1 MPSTARKRPRGE
13 TKKNRVLPR
22 LAPDAEKGLTRAEAE
37 ERLRC
42 GYGNESPKPPERAM
56 GQIIADNLFTYF
68 NLIFAALAACVIA
81 AGSYKDLTF
90 LPIVIINIVIGT
102 VQELRSRRALRAMT
116 LVAEPRAV
124 VIRDGAELA
133 IPCEQSVRDDVAVF
147 SGGRQIYADAVVLS
161 GECRVNEAL
170 VTGEADEIIKTPGTT
185 LLSGSFVVSGECRAR
200 LDKVGAE
207 SFASRLTLEAK
218 KNNKKM
224 RSEMMYALTRLVKII
239 GFVIIPSGAVML
251 YQQFRVL
258 KLDFSEGMVTTV
270 AALIGMIP
278 EGLYLLVSVALAV
291 SVMRLARRR
300 ALVREMRCIET
311 LARVDVLC
319 VDKTGTITEPEM
331 AVRGTVP
338 LAPDEF
344 PAEKIDGVM
353 SDYLGGADAENE
365 TLAALARHFTAP
377 PRLRA
382 VKRLPFT
389 SVNKFAGA
397 RLSDGSVYLLGA
409 PDKLLCAGSPHA
421 ATAAKYAS
429 EGYRV
434 LLLSSFSGDLDDA
447 EKTPRQGTEPLALIL
462 LTNKIR
468 DAAPGTFRF
477 FAEQGVS
484 IRVISGDNAA
494 TVSRI
499 AQDAGIENA
508 EKYIDASELK
518 TERQI
523 RRAASEHVVFGRVTP
538 DVKRR
543 LVRAFKAA
551 GHTVAMT
558 GDGVND
564 VLALK
569 DADCGIAMAS
579 GSEVACHIAQLV
591 LLDSDFSAMT
601 SVVMEGRRVIN
612 NIERSAS
619 LFLVK
624 NIFSFTMT
632 LLALLFAMSYPMA
645 PSQLTLFNVMFIGV
659 PSFALALEPNRARVR
674 GSFMANVLINALP
687 AGLTDL
693 LAVLAVVTLG
703 ERFSLSPGEMSTMS
717 TIVLAFVGLLMLIK
731 VSRPL
736 NKMRKAL
743 IVAMP
748 VCFALGAVIL
758 RDMFGMTPLGGRAS
772 LVTALVC
779 LASVPVIMALSALAR
794 YIRARFPGADARRRP
809 RRVRV

>member
-1 MPSTARKRPRGE
+1 
-13 TKKNRVLPR
+13 
-22 LAPDAEKGLTRAEAE
+22 
-37 ERLRC
+37 
-42 GYGNESPKPPERAM
+42 
-56 GQIIADNLFTYF
+56 
-68 NLIFAALAACVIA
+68 
-81 AGSYKDLTF
+81 
-90 LPIVIINIVIGT
+90 
-102 VQELRSRRALRAMT
+102 
-116 LVAEPRAV
+116 
-124 VIRDGAELA
+124 
-133 IPCEQSVRDDVAVF
+133 
-147 SGGRQIYADAVVLS
+147 
-161 GECRVNEAL
+161 
-170 VTGEADEIIKTPGTT
+170 
-185 LLSGSFVVSGECRAR
+185 
-200 LDKVGAE
+200 
-207 SFASRLTLEAK
+207 
-218 KNNKKM
+218 
-224 RSEMMYALTRLVKII
+224 
-239 GFVIIPSGAVML
+239 
-251 YQQFRVL
+251 
-258 KLDFSEGMVTTV
+258 
-270 AALIGMIP
+270 
-278 EGLYLLVSVALAV
+278 
-291 SVMRLARRR
+291 
-300 ALVREMRCIET
+300 MRCIET

-331 AVRGTVP
+331 TVRGTVP

-344 PAEKIDGVM
+344 PLEKINRVM

-365 TLAALARHFTAP
+365 TLSALARHFPGA

-382 VKRLPFT
+382 TRRLAFT

-409 PDKLLCAGSPHA
+409 PDKLLGEDSPHA
-421 ATAAKYAS
+421 GTAAKYAS

-434 LLLSSFSGDLDDA
+434 LLLASFPGDLDSA
-447 EKTPRQGTEPLALIL
+447 EKSPRCASPLALIL

-468 DAAPGTFRF
+468 PAAPETFRF

-508 EKYIDASELK
+508 GKYIDASGLK

-523 RRAASEHVVFGRVTP
+523 RRAAAEHVVFGRVTP

-543 LVRAFKAA
+543 LIRAFKAE

-579 GSEVACHIAQLV
+579 GSEVACHVAQLV

-632 LLALLFAMSYPMA
+632 LLALLFAMSYPVT
-645 PSQLTLFNVMFIGV
+645 PSQLTLFNMMFIGV

-674 GSFMANVLINALP
+674 GGFMANVLINALP

-693 LAVLAVVTLG
+693 LAVLAVVLLG
-703 ERFSLSPGEMSTMS
+703 EKLPLTQGETSTMS
-717 TIVLAFVGLLMLIK
+717 TAVLAFVGLLMLIK
-731 VSRPL
+731 VSRPF
-736 NKMRKAL
+736 NAMRKAL
-743 IVAMP
+743 ILAMP
-748 VCFALGAVIL
+748 ACFALGAVLL
-758 RDMFGMTPLGGRAS
+758 RGMFGMTPLGGRAA
-772 LVTALVC
+772 LAAALVC
-779 LASVPVIMALSALAR
+779 LASVPVMMALSAAAR
-794 YIRARFPGADARRRP
+794 LVRARFPGAEARRRP